1 MESMVITFCGHGF
14 IVNPTQVK
22 KELIT
27 VLCEIITRANNC
39 KITFLCGGYGHFD
52 ALAASAVDDVK
63 SVFSSC
69 VIEKIFVTP
78 YITESY
84 DRRNKFM
91 GQFYDEV
98 VYPPLENV
106 PYRYA
111 IAKRNEWMIENS
123 HLVIAYV
130 IHAHGGAASALRYAY
145 RKRKRVIRLTVG
157 CE

>member
-1 MESMVITFCGHGF
+1 MDSMIITFCGHGF

-27 VLCEIITRANNC
+27 ILCEILTHANNC

-52 ALAASAVDDVK
+52 ALASSAVDDVK
-63 SVFSSC
+63 SAFSSC

-78 YITESY
+78 YIAEGY

-91 GQFYDEV
+91 AQFYDEV
-98 VYPPLENV
+98 IYPPLENV

-111 IAKRNEWMIENS
+111 IVKRNEWMIENS

-130 IHAHGGAASALRYAY
+130 THGYGGAATTLRYAY
-145 RKRKRVIRLTVG
+145 RKRKKVIRLTG
-157 CE
+157 SCE